1 MRYEMGAELA
11 ERLANHGEVTI
22 RPALSVLAEYH
33 FDGDGGADARSLG
46 NYDVGE
52 SGGRLVARIGNTMLP
67 DLKARK
73 KYFAAQCAIIGRSGT
88 ERGADTQQGQAGK
101 EAWHS

>member
-1 MRYEMGAELA
+1 MAYFLVDAMRYEMGAELA

-22 RPALSVLAEYH
+22 RPALGVLPSITPMGMAALMP
-33 FDGDGGADARSLG
+33 GASGSYNVA
-46 NYDVGE
+46 E

-73 KYFAAQCAIIGRSGT
+73 KYFAANVPSSVDLHA
-88 ERGADTQQGQAGK
+88 
-101 EAWHS
+101 